1 MWGYGVG
8 HGFLMVFGWLLGLLV
23 LGGTVY
29 IAVQLA
35 MRRNVQ
41 QETQTIEDGLGVTR
55 RGKNDK

>member
-8 HGFLMVFGWLLGLLV
+8 HGFLMVIGWLLGLLV

-41 QETQTIEDGLGVTR
+41 QATQTIEDGLGVTR

>member
-8 HGFLMVFGWLLGLLV
+8 HGFLMVIGWLLGLLV

-35 MRRNVQ
+35 MCRNVQ
-41 QETQTIEDGLGVTR
+41 QVTQAIEDELGVER
-55 RGKNDK
+55 RKKREK

>member
-8 HGFLMVFGWLLGLLV
+8 HGFLMVIGWLLGLLV

-41 QETQTIEDGLGVTR
+41 QVTQAIEDELGVER
-55 RGKNDK
+55 RKKREK